1 MGNVGR
7 PPVRKRDVKN
17 KERHYE
23 KMELGTPTLDGLGSI
38 GREGGNSDRLWK
50 RENDPDGC
58 RVMHGTLSLQQRPG
72 CPTRPRGTN
81 RTMAVVKNEGSRWHG
96 KGEK

>member
-38 GREGGNSDRLWK
+38 GRRGGTPIDY
-50 RENDPDGC
+50 
-58 RVMHGTLSLQQRPG
+58 
-72 CPTRPRGTN
+72 
-81 RTMAVVKNEGSRWHG
+81 G
-96 KGEK
+96 KGRTTRMAAG